1 MNPSWKTP
9 VALLIAV
16 VALYAASLRINV
28 HRSAEAAPQAPA
40 ASPSSSPSDGKPV
53 SNEIPELQ
61 QLG

>member
-1 MNPSWKTP
+1 MNRNWKTP
-9 VALLIAV
+9 LAVLIAV
-16 VALYAASLRINV
+16 VALYAASLRINA

-40 ASPSSSPSDGKPV
+40 ASPSSPSQEKPT